1 MQKSVK
7 VEAENE
13 KKALDKGYKKLKNK
27 ISEKISKEDLSIKL
41 VKKGKK
47 LMGIFGSSENTYKV
61 KIKDDID
68 QNIKEL
74 MDEVEVDGNF
84 EIKVNDDGIFL
95 KVYAPEGNGRKI
107 RIQEVKEKLDKKKI
121 EDIKEEKMQE
131 TISEAKGEWE
141 YIAPRKPEL
150 DEDAEIDIDISSD
163 GKRAFLDYKP
173 AHGGK
178 KATLAELKN
187 KIKEAGVSFGIK
199 KDKFKN
205 VISNRVV
212 QKGLLIAEGEEPKDP
227 VDEKLKY
234 HFNDKKESIGTQR
247 EDGSMDFYNRGLIT
261 NVNPGDTLVTIEDSK
276 KGKPGHKVTGEE
288 IPPREPNTV
297 DLPSGKN
304 VKEED
309 GKLVSEIEGQ
319 VVKDGKRVN
328 VLPVHE
334 VKGNVDMDTGNID
347 FVGNVVVKGDVNEG
361 FKIKAGGNVEINGRV
376 SAAQIESEGKVIIKK
391 GFVGKEK
398 GRIDAKGNVE
408 IKFIENGHIKTEGS
422 IIASDAIMHSDL
434 NAAEDIIVTEN
445 KGLLVGGNCQAG
457 HNIEANIIGSTMAT
471 KTILEAGVDQETKE
485 ELEEVKEELEE
496 SEQNLLKTKR
506 AIKALKE
513 IKEKQGKLPTDKEV
527 MYQRLLKTKKVI
539 NKSIEKKESKKAELE
554 EILNNVERGKIK
566 VYEKVF
572 SGVKMIIGKSQ
583 FNVHEEL
590 HHSSFIE
597 ENGEIRQIP
606 L

>member
-7 VEAENE
+7 VEAKNE
-13 KKALDKGYKKLKNK
+13 KAALDKGYKILKNK
-27 ISEKISKEDLSIKL
+27 FSDKISKDELSIEL
-41 VKKGKK
+41 IKKGKK
-47 LMGIFGSSENTYKV
+47 IMGLFGKKDNTYQV

-68 QNIKEL
+68 KNIKEL
-74 MDEVEVDGNF
+74 MNEVEIDGSF
-84 EIKVNDDGIFL
+84 EIKFSEEGIFL
-95 KVYAPEGNGRKI
+95 KVFAPEGNGR
-107 RIQEVKEKLDKKKI
+107 RVRLQEVKEKLDKKKI
-121 EDIKEEKMQE
+121 EDVEEEKLE
-131 TISEAKGEWE
+131 EVIRDANGEWE

-150 DEDAEIDIDISSD
+150 DEDAEIEIEISSD

-173 AHGGK
+173 AYGGK
-178 KATLAELKN
+178 KASLKDLKD
-187 KIKEAGVSFGIK
+187 KIKEAGIVFGIK
-199 KDKFKN
+199 EEKLKN
-205 VISNRVV
+205 VIENRVV

-234 HFNDKKESIGTQR
+234 HFSDKKESIGTKR

-261 NVNPGDTLVTIEDSK
+261 NVSPSDTLVTIKDSK

-288 IPPREPNTV
+288 IPPREPKTAK
-297 DLPSGKN
+297 LPSGKN

-334 VKGNVDMDTGNID
+334 VKGNVDMNTGNIE
-347 FVGNVVVKGDVNEG
+347 FVGNVVVKGDVDEG
-361 FKIKAGGNVEINGRV
+361 FKIKAGGNVQIGGHV
-376 SAAQIESEGKVIIKK
+376 SAAQIESGGQVIIKK

-408 IKFIENGHIKTEGS
+408 IKFVENGHIKAEGS
-422 IIASDAIMHSDL
+422 IKASDAVMHSDL

-445 KGLLVGGNCQAG
+445 KGLLVGGRCQAG
-457 HNIEANIIGSTMAT
+457 HNIEANIVGSTMAT
-471 KTILEAGVDQETKE
+471 KTVLEAGVDQETKE
-485 ELEEVKEELEE
+485 ELDEIKEELKE

-527 MYQRLLKTKKVI
+527 MFQRLLKTKKVI
-539 NKSIEKKESKKAELE
+539 EKSIEKKESKKAELE
-554 EILNNVERGKIK
+554 EILNNVERGKVK
-566 VYEKVF
+566 VHEKVF

-583 FNVHEEL
+583 FNVHKEL

>member
-1 MQKSVK
+1 
-7 VEAENE
+7 
-13 KKALDKGYKKLKNK
+13 
-27 ISEKISKEDLSIKL
+27 
-41 VKKGKK
+41 
-47 LMGIFGSSENTYKV
+47 
-61 KIKDDID
+61 
-68 QNIKEL
+68 
-74 MDEVEVDGNF
+74 
-84 EIKVNDDGIFL
+84 
-95 KVYAPEGNGRKI
+95 
-107 RIQEVKEKLDKKKI
+107 
-121 EDIKEEKMQE
+121 
-131 TISEAKGEWE
+131 
-141 YIAPRKPEL
+141 
-150 DEDAEIDIDISSD
+150 
-163 GKRAFLDYKP
+163 
-173 AHGGK
+173 
-178 KATLAELKN
+178 
-187 KIKEAGVSFGIK
+187 
-199 KDKFKN
+199 
-205 VISNRVV
+205 
-212 QKGLLIAEGEEPKDP
+212 